1 MNTFFTDPDFDF
13 TTRCVIGYAAQGV
26 LDVGE
31 VFATI
36 ALIEDGN
43 ADSWYSA
50 WRGTADRMHTRATA
64 TLAAGNTI
72 TASRQFLAAAESYS
86 QAIGFSDAMTDS
98 SVFDVVFALHRQS
111 WEAFVD
117 ADGRIERV
125 DVAYDGASL
134 PGYLVRPD
142 SSGAQ
147 RPTVVLT
154 NGSDGSIS
162 ALWATGAS
170 TAIERGYNAFLYDGP
185 GQQSMLFQKGV
196 PFRYDWEA
204 VLSPVVDTLVSR
216 SDVDP
221 SALFAYGISQAGYW
235 VTRALAF
242 EHRFAAAVVDPGV
255 VDVSTSWL
263 GHLPAE
269 LVGALKAGDSKD
281 FNAAMAQVGG
291 DPKLAQTM
299 AFRARPYMQR
309 TPFDSFT
316 AALQYNAKDVAGQ
329 ITTPL
334 LITSPD
340 DEQFWPGQS
349 QQLAG
354 LLISEH
360 ELVPFSRLDGAG
372 SHCEPM
378 GRMAVEF
385 AMFDF
390 YARHLPQ
397 GKHDAGN

>member
-1 MNTFFTDPDFDF
+1 MNAFFTDPDFDF

-43 ADSWYSA
+43 ADSWYAA
-50 WRGTADRMHTRATA
+50 WRATA
-64 TLAAGNTI
+64 DKLHARASGTLAAGNPL

-86 QAIGFSDAMTDS
+86 QAIGFSDGMTDQ
-98 SVFDVVFALHRQS
+98 SVFDAVFALHRQS
-111 WEAFVD
+111 WDEFVD

-125 DVAYDGASL
+125 AVAYNGTHL

-142 SSGAQ
+142 SSGAA

-204 VLSPVVDTLVSR
+204 VLTPVVDTLVAR

-221 SALFAYGISQAGYW
+221 SALFAYGVSQAGYW

-269 LVGALKAGDSKD
+269 LVDALKAGDSTD
-281 FNAAMAQVGG
+281 FNAAMAQVGS

-299 AFRARPYMQR
+299 AFRARPYMQA
-309 TPFDSFT
+309 TPFDAFT
-316 AALQYNAKDVAGQ
+316 AAMQYNVKDVAGQ

-334 LITSPD
+334 MITAPD

-349 QQLAG
+349 DELAG
-354 LLISEH
+354 LLNVEH
-360 ELVPFSRLDGAG
+360 EVARFSRTDGAG
-372 SHCEPM
+372 AHCEPM
-378 GRMAVEF
+378 GRMAAEF
-385 AMFDF
+385 AMLDF
-390 YARHLPQ
+390 YTRHLPQ
-397 GKHDAGN
+397 RSA